1 MTEQRVAILWHL
13 DNTTALARQICKL
26 HFVEYLCSAEL
37 LLCVRDTDG
46 HLALHRPHIPL
57 RVVVFALRLRSR
69 AMLVREGFDAHVRLR
84 FRSWLEREGFVAWMP
99 AD

>member
-1 MTEQRVAILWHL
+1 MLWS
-13 DNTTALARQICKL
+13 I
-26 HFVEYLCSAEL
+26 FCSAEL
-37 LLCVRDTDG
+37 LLCVRETDG
-46 HLALHRPHIPL
+46 HLALHRTSHFDLLSL
-57 RVVVFALRLRSR
+57 RGALRLRSR